1 MVPQTGSKWYRSGMA
16 TNLRL
21 DERAASA
28 LRDASQ
34 RTGRSQQELLR
45 EAIDRYLGLAA
56 DESSRDRAVASGL
69 VKAPSRFLDV
79 EPNVR
84 LAEGLTTLDLLD
96 RDDER

>member
-1 MVPQTGSKWYRSGMA
+1 MHSKWYHRGVA

-28 LRDASQ
+28 LRDASK

-45 EAIDRYLGLAA
+45 EAIDRYLGLGAT
-56 DESSRDRAVASGL
+56 ESARDRAVGSGL
-69 VKAPSRFLDV
+69 VKSPSPFVDA
-79 EPNVR
+79 EPSIK
-84 LAEGLTTLDLLD
+84 LAAGLSTLDLLD